1 MFEKVAI
8 KVINSLCFEIQGLL
22 LQGEI
27 NAASDDS
34 GIVRR

>member
-1 MFEKVAI
+1 MSEKVAI
-8 KVINSLCFEIQGLL
+8 KVINSLSFETQCLL

-27 NAASDDS
+27 NAASNDS